1 MRAEEFVEDN
11 FGTSPKRASRPG
23 ARPHRGHEPVPRY
36 RSMDS
41 SQVKEFAPPGGG
53 GGDDGNLFEILRR
66 LAAQWWNGDEDP
78 RAERTLAAMGWEIG
92 QDDGYDNGGVFV
104 VRTGDEHGKS
114 YISWPAEDLES
125 LSESNDDKIAGRY
138 DPEEFDAM
146 VQRVGQKAKKN
157 PMTGVSPIVQRMRDE
172 LAQAD
177 KDNDEVKESSCPY
190 CGGPAFGDLMLA
202 EKKDACYHKVRS
214 RYKVWPS
221 AYASGA
227 LVQCRKKGAKNWGNK
242 S

>member
-11 FGTSPKRASRPG
+11 FGTVPKRAARPG

-36 RSMDS
+36 RN
-41 SQVKEFAPPGGG
+41 VKET
-53 GGDDGNLFEILRR
+53 D
-66 LAAQWWNGDEDP
+66 
-78 RAERTLAAMGWEIG
+78 
-92 QDDGYDNGGVFV
+92 
-104 VRTGDEHGKS
+104 
-114 YISWPAEDLES
+114 
-125 LSESNDDKIAGRY
+125 SEKIAGRY

-177 KDNDEVKESSCPY
+177 KGKDEVKESACPY

-227 LVQCRKKGAKNWGNK
+227 LVQCRKKGAANWGNK